1 MAQRRGRSENR
12 SQRSEETDTNE
23 IGMKRCLDENVVGA
37 GLGAFEME
45 VGISKDD
52 LRAASASKASNDG
65 QVSLYFF
72 VLLFE

>member
-1 MAQRRGRSENR
+1 
-12 SQRSEETDTNE
+12 
-23 IGMKRCLDENVVGA
+23 MKRCLDENVVGA

-65 QVSLYFF
+65 QVSLHFF
-72 VLLFE
+72 VVLMFE